1 MNKIQKRAINFG
13 WHGDKKKEIKVEV
26 NISGFEEYK
35 AKLNEVLE
43 IIANL
48 EQNIEQ
54 LNQIKLEITF

>member
-1 MNKIQKRAINFG
+1 MLQYATQRKEDSVE
-13 WHGDKKKEIKVEV
+13 DKKKEIKVEV
-26 NISGFEEYK
+26 NISGLEKYK